1 MSGARMSGAR
11 MSGGPWRGTGPE
23 LAIAGAAWAATAAAG
38 YAVAGAGGLATVSIV
53 AAALAVAAARA
64 LLPRR
69 EPEAARTVA
78 DKPAEKLIS
87 GYSRRRWVVA
97 HARETPQFY
106 EHELRPALEHVL
118 ASRLA
123 EHHGVNL
130 YHEPGRAHE
139 IVNDPAVW
147 YWIDP
152 EQAQARQ
159 RRATGIPPRTL
170 VRLIHR
176 LEQL

>member
-1 MSGARMSGAR
+1 MSAGPWREP
-11 MSGGPWRGTGPE
+11 GPWRGTGPE
-23 LAIAGAAWAATAAAG
+23 LAIAGAAWVATAVAA
-38 YAVAGAGGLATVSIV
+38 YAVAGVPGLATVTIV
-53 AAALAVAAARA
+53 AAALAIAGARA

-69 EPEAARTVA
+69 EPETTRTLQ
-78 DKPAEKLIS
+78 DKPVAQSIT

-106 EHELRPALEHVL
+106 ENELRPALEHVL
-118 ASRLA
+118 AARLA

-130 YHEPGRAHE
+130 YHEPERAHE
-139 IVNDPAVW
+139 LVNDPAVW

-152 EQAQARQ
+152 AQAQARQ
-159 RRATGIPPRTL
+159 RRSTGIPPRTL
-170 VRLIHR
+170 ARLIHR